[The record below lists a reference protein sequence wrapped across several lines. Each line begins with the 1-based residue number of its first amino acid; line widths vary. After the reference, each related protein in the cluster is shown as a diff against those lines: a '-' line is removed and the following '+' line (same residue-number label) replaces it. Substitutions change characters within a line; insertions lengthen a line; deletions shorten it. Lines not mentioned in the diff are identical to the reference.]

1 MDKNVKPEY
10 PLRFT
15 VRFDHGST
23 SWEIPYGVGNKYT
36 PNGWSVKNIDFF
48 TNEISRSLC
57 LLNYSQNISL
67 TIVISTSNVD
77 NIRFNMKFL
86 IELNFFLQ
94 ILWWNF
100 LLQFRFLLQI
110 KDNPNYITKVNQPA
124 HADSVKIGS
133 PIFHYVDLRGING
146 YLQVS
151 VKSNDDSVCG
161 IISVHPLKC
170 PLTDITTE
178 DNMNDD
184 EVRDVI
190 AI

>member
-1 MDKNVKPEY
+1 MQFCIWYSPVKNVDY
-10 PLRFT
+10 
-15 VRFDHGST
+15 
-23 SWEIPYGVGNKYT
+23 
-36 PNGWSVKNIDFF
+36 FF

-67 TIVISTSNVD
+67 TIVISTSNLN
-77 NIRFNMKFL
+77 NIG
-86 IELNFFLQ
+86 
-94 ILWWNF
+94 
-100 LLQFRFLLQI
+100 FLLQI

-124 HADSVKIGS
+124 HVDSVKIGS

>member
-1 MDKNVKPEY
+1 M
-10 PLRFT
+10 
-15 VRFDHGST
+15 
-23 SWEIPYGVGNKYT
+23 
-36 PNGWSVKNIDFF
+36 
-48 TNEISRSLC
+48 
-57 LLNYSQNISL
+57 
-67 TIVISTSNVD
+67 
-77 NIRFNMKFL
+77 
-86 IELNFFLQ
+86 Q

-100 LLQFRFLLQI
+100 LFQSRFLLQI

-184 EVRDVI
+184 EVKDVI
-190 AI
+190 AISNNTKLFCVFPYMPSWRLASSHASGSERRDNGFIWFRTTLISGSV

>member
-1 MDKNVKPEY
+1 MTLLTKVLDKNVQPEY

-23 SWEIPYGVGNKYT
+23 SWEIPYGVGKKYT
-36 PNGWSVKNIDFF
+36 QNGWSAVKNVDYFF

-57 LLNYSQNISL
+57 LLNYSQNISI
-67 TIVISTSNVD
+67 TIVISTSNLN
-77 NIRFNMKFL
+77 NIG
-86 IELNFFLQ
+86 
-94 ILWWNF
+94 
-100 LLQFRFLLQI
+100 FLLQI

-124 HADSVKIGS
+124 HVDSVKIGS

-170 PLTDITTE
+170 PLTDITTA
-178 DNMNDD
+178 
-184 EVRDVI
+184 EVFLIPRNFKIIRVSTMVDWPT
-190 AI
+190 